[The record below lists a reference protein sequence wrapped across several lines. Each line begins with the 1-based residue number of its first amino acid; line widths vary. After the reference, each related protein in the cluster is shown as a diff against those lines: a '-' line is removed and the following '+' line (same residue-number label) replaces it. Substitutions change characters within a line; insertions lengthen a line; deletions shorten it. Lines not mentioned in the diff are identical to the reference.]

1 MALILSHIIPGEI
14 HEERLDAYICAL
26 TPLFPSRK
34 SAKKAISA
42 GVILLEGRIPQPQ
55 ERPRQGQLLEIFG
68 RAASSHPGFDLSLKV
83 VFEDQYLAVVEKP
96 AGFPVN
102 GNRHRTIEHALPAA
116 LEKSMEPDAMASPLP
131 VHRLDS
137 GTGGLLLAAKTSGV
151 MVLLGRMFQERS
163 ISKTYC
169 AIVAGRL
176 EGSGI
181 IDEPVDGRP
190 ALSRYR
196 AISHTPSLRNGYL
209 TLLELHPE
217 TGRTHQLRIHCAR
230 IGHHIMG
237 DRLYGPEGDTLT
249 GKGLFLFAAGL
260 SFSHPVTGMKMD
272 LAIAEPRKFA
282 ALLQREE
289 ERFRKYGL
297 TDNPNGA

>member
-1 MALILSHIIPGEI
+1 MAPILSHVVPGEI

-42 GVILLEGRIPQPQ
+42 GVILLDGRIPQPHD
-55 ERPRQGQLLEIFG
+55 RPRPGQLLEIFE
-68 RAASSHPGFDLSLKV
+68 RAAPGHHDFNLSLKV
-83 VFEDQYLAVVEKP
+83 IFEDRFLAVVVKP

-116 LEKSMEPDAMASPLP
+116 LEKSMEPDAMSRPMP

-137 GTGGLLLAAKTSGV
+137 GTGGLLLAAKTSGA

-163 ISKTYC
+163 VSKTYR

-176 EGSGI
+176 EGSGM
-181 IDEPVDGRP
+181 IDKAVDGRP

-196 AISHTPSLRNGYL
+196 AISHAPSLRNGYL
-209 TLLELHPE
+209 TLLELNPE
-217 TGRTHQLRIHCAR
+217 TGRTHQLRIHCAH

-237 DRLYGPEGDTLT
+237 DRLYGPAGDTLT
-249 GKGLFLFAAGL
+249 GKGLFLFASGL
-260 SFSHPVTGMKMD
+260 RFSHPVTGEKMD
-272 LAIAEPRKFA
+272 LAVNEPGKFG
-282 ALLQREE
+282 ALLREGRIA
-289 ERFRKYGL
+289 RFGEIWI
-297 TDNPNGA
+297 